1 MKMAINRAR
10 NKTESIVSQ
19 NSCADFTP
27 ISLESPTLPLDSG
40 SALVEAREKKSRSG
54 NRLDADRC
62 HFSCPDLK
70 VRRQNCSVAM
80 ERHNASM
87 PNIASILKAEISRVA
102 RKEVRAEIETLK
114 KASVAHRA
122 SIAELRR
129 QVNALEKEL
138 RRVAKSATRST
149 IVPDSANEAAE
160 GTKRRFSAT
169 RLAAHR
175 AKLGLSA
182 ASYGQLVGVSGQTI
196 YHWEQ
201 GKARP
206 RAAQLENLAAVRDLG
221 AREVSERLAES

>member
-1 MKMAINRAR
+1 M
-10 NKTESIVSQ
+10 
-19 NSCADFTP
+19 
-27 ISLESPTLPLDSG
+27 SLASG
-40 SALVEAREKKSRSG
+40 
-54 NRLDADRC
+54 
-62 HFSCPDLK
+62 
-70 VRRQNCSVAM
+70 
-80 ERHNASM
+80 HNAPM

-129 QVNALEKEL
+129 QVGALEKEL
-138 RRVAKSATRST
+138 RRVAKGATRPAKA
-149 IVPDSANEAAE
+149 PDSDDEASA

-182 ASYGQLVGVSGQTI
+182 AIYGQLVGVSGQTI

-221 AREVSERLAES
+221 AREVAERLAE

>member
-1 MKMAINRAR
+1 M
-10 NKTESIVSQ
+10 Q
-19 NSCADFTP
+19 
-27 ISLESPTLPLDSG
+27 
-40 SALVEAREKKSRSG
+40 
-54 NRLDADRC
+54 
-62 HFSCPDLK
+62 
-70 VRRQNCSVAM
+70 
-80 ERHNASM
+80 RHNLPM

-138 RRVAKSATRST
+138 RRVVKGAARPATA
-149 IVPDSANEAAE
+149 PDSADEAAE
-160 GTKRRFSAT
+160 GTKRRFSSA

-182 ASYGQLVGVSGQTI
+182 AIYGQLVGVSGQTI

-206 RAAQLENLAAVRDLG
+206 RATQLEKLAAVRDLG
-221 AREVSERLAES
+221 TREVAERLSTQ

>member
-1 MKMAINRAR
+1 
-10 NKTESIVSQ
+10 
-19 NSCADFTP
+19 
-27 ISLESPTLPLDSG
+27 
-40 SALVEAREKKSRSG
+40 
-54 NRLDADRC
+54 
-62 HFSCPDLK
+62 
-70 VRRQNCSVAM
+70 
-80 ERHNASM
+80 M

-138 RRVAKSATRST
+138 RRGAKEAARPSPVAS
-149 IVPDSANEAAE
+149 PDNEAEA

-182 ASYGQLVGVSGQTI
+182 AIYGQLVGVSGQTI

-206 RAAQLENLAAVRDLG
+206 RAAQLENLAVVRELG
-221 AREVSERLAES
+221 AREIAERLNM

>member
-1 MKMAINRAR
+1 MAQKA
-10 NKTESIVSQ
+10 
-19 NSCADFTP
+19 
-27 ISLESPTLPLDSG
+27 LEAALAKLSPATT
-40 SALVEAREKKSRSG
+40 R
-54 NRLDADRC
+54 
-62 HFSCPDLK
+62 
-70 VRRQNCSVAM
+70 
-80 ERHNASM
+80 RHNARM

-114 KASVAHRA
+114 KASVAHRS

-129 QVNALEKEL
+129 QVSALEKEL
-138 RRVAKSATRST
+138 RRISKGAVRAPAA
-149 IVPDSANEAAE
+149 PDSENDAA
-160 GTKRRFSAT
+160 GATKRRFSAT

-206 RAAQLENLAAVRDLG
+206 RAVQLEGLAAVRELG
-221 AREVSERLAES
+221 AREIAERLTAQ

>member
-1 MKMAINRAR
+1 MRA
-10 NKTESIVSQ
+10 
-19 NSCADFTP
+19 
-27 ISLESPTLPLDSG
+27 
-40 SALVEAREKKSRSG
+40 
-54 NRLDADRC
+54 
-62 HFSCPDLK
+62 
-70 VRRQNCSVAM
+70 
-80 ERHNASM
+80 M

-129 QVNALEKEL
+129 QVGALEREL
-138 RRVAKSATRST
+138 RRAAKTATHPAT
-149 IVPDSANEAAE
+149 ANAPDDRVDT

-182 ASYGQLVGVSGQTI
+182 AHYGHLVGVSGQTI

-206 RAAQLENLAAVRDLG
+206 RAAQLEGLAAVRDLG
-221 AREVSERLAES
+221 AREIADRLATR

>member
-1 MKMAINRAR
+1 MRA
-10 NKTESIVSQ
+10 
-19 NSCADFTP
+19 
-27 ISLESPTLPLDSG
+27 
-40 SALVEAREKKSRSG
+40 
-54 NRLDADRC
+54 
-62 HFSCPDLK
+62 
-70 VRRQNCSVAM
+70 
-80 ERHNASM
+80 M

-129 QVNALEKEL
+129 QVGALEKEL
-138 RRVAKSATRST
+138 RRVAKTTTRPT
-149 IVPDSANEAAE
+149 TAGAAE
-160 GTKRRFSAT
+160 DEAETGTKRRFSAT

-182 ASYGQLVGVSGQTI
+182 AHYGHLVGVSGQTI

-206 RAAQLENLAAVRDLG
+206 RAAQLESLAAVRDLSKKE
-221 AREVSERLAES
+221 AADRLGS

>member
-1 MKMAINRAR
+1 
-10 NKTESIVSQ
+10 
-19 NSCADFTP
+19 
-27 ISLESPTLPLDSG
+27 
-40 SALVEAREKKSRSG
+40 
-54 NRLDADRC
+54 
-62 HFSCPDLK
+62 
-70 VRRQNCSVAM
+70 
-80 ERHNASM
+80 M
-87 PNIASILKAEISRVA
+87 PNIASIFKAEISRVA

-129 QVNALEKEL
+129 QVSALEKEL
-138 RRVAKSATRST
+138 RRVAKGAARSNAAS
-149 IVPDSANEAAE
+149 DSDTEVAA

-182 ASYGQLVGVSGQTI
+182 AIYGRLVGVSGQTI

-206 RAAQLENLAAVRDLG
+206 RAAQLESLGVVRDLG
-221 AREVSERLAES
+221 VRQAAERLAQL

>member
-1 MKMAINRAR
+1 MK
-10 NKTESIVSQ
+10 
-19 NSCADFTP
+19 
-27 ISLESPTLPLDSG
+27 
-40 SALVEAREKKSRSG
+40 
-54 NRLDADRC
+54 
-62 HFSCPDLK
+62 
-70 VRRQNCSVAM
+70 
-80 ERHNASM
+80 RHNTAM

-114 KASVAHRA
+114 KASVAHRT

-129 QVNALEKEL
+129 QVNGLEKEL
-138 RRVAKSATRST
+138 RRVAKGAARPATAS
-149 IVPDSANEAAE
+149 DSADEAAE

-206 RAAQLENLAAVRDLG
+206 RAAQLENLAAVRELG
-221 AREVSERLAES
+221 VREVAECLAER

>member
-1 MKMAINRAR
+1 MRA
-10 NKTESIVSQ
+10 
-19 NSCADFTP
+19 
-27 ISLESPTLPLDSG
+27 
-40 SALVEAREKKSRSG
+40 
-54 NRLDADRC
+54 
-62 HFSCPDLK
+62 
-70 VRRQNCSVAM
+70 
-80 ERHNASM
+80 M

-114 KASVAHRA
+114 KASVAHRV

-129 QVNALEKEL
+129 QVGALEKEL
-138 RRVAKSATRST
+138 RRVAKGTTHPAKAQDSEDEASA
-149 IVPDSANEAAE
+149 

-182 ASYGQLVGVSGQTI
+182 AIYGQLVGVSGQTI

-206 RAAQLENLAAVRDLG
+206 RAAQLESLAAVRDLG
-221 AREVSERLAES
+221 AREIAERLAAQ